1 LNPQKSS
8 ETKAVV
14 LVVDD
19 DERNRFLAEAVLD
32 SAGYAVTLAP
42 SGSDA
47 LASFAREAPDLV
59 LLDVMM
65 PIMDGY
71 ETCKRLR
78 ELPGGEN
85 VPIVFLTANSD
96 LSAHQKALDS
106 GADDFLTK
114 PLNRTE
120 LLIRVKSLIR
130 IRALQR
136 ELVKNYDVIRD
147 QRDALVNAERQK
159 QELTDL
165 IVHDLKSPLA
175 GILTNVEFA
184 IGSPSVTRDV
194 WDALHDVSAC
204 AQTMLRMVLNLLDI
218 SRSEDGKLVPKMGDV
233 DVPALLEQVR
243 GATQR
248 RADMENR
255 KLEVRELDAS
265 FHIKG
270 DFDLLRR
277 VLENLVDNCLKYT
290 PRGTTVVLDAEMI
303 EGRVRLSVK
312 DQGAG
317 VPVDQRERIF
327 EKYAQI
333 DSGVRLAARSSRG
346 LGLVFCKLSAE
357 AHGGR
362 IWVEE
367 NTPKGSVF
375 VVEIPA

>member
-1 LNPQKSS
+1 MTEPSS
-8 ETKAVV
+8 VV

-19 DERNRFLAEAVLD
+19 DERNRILAEAVLE
-32 SAGYAVTLAP
+32 SAGYAVRLAA
-42 SGSDA
+42 SGVEAIRAFEDA
-47 LASFAREAPDLV
+47 PADLI

-65 PIMDGY
+65 PGIDGF

-78 ELPGGEN
+78 TVPNGSD
-85 VPIVFLTANSD
+85 VPIVFLTAMSD
-96 LSAHQKALDS
+96 LSSHQKALDS

-130 IRALQR
+130 VRVLQR
-136 ELVKNYDVIRD
+136 ELVKNYDVIRQ
-147 QRDALVNAERQK
+147 QRDALVLAERQK

-184 IGSPSVTRDV
+184 IGIPSVTRDV

-218 SRSEDGKLVPKMGDV
+218 SRSEDGALIPTFTDV

-243 GATQR
+243 GGAQR
-248 RADMENR
+248 RADMEGR
-255 KLEVRELDAS
+255 KITVQEGLGAERVR
-265 FHIKG
+265 G
-270 DFDLLRR
+270 DFELLRR
-277 VLENLVDNCLKYT
+277 LLENLVDNCLKYT
-290 PRGTTVVLDAEMI
+290 PRGTAVMLEYSRHGAI
-303 EGRVRLSVK
+303 GRFTVK
-312 DQGAG
+312 DFGAG
-317 VPVDQRERIF
+317 VPPDQRERIF

-333 DSGVRLAARSSRG
+333 ESGVRLAARSSRG
-346 LGLVFCKLSAE
+346 LGLVFCKLTAE
-357 AHGGR
+357 AHGGK

-367 NTPKGSVF
+367 NVPKGSAFILELPV
-375 VVEIPA
+375 

>member
-1 LNPQKSS
+1 MTEPSS
-8 ETKAVV
+8 VV

-19 DERNRFLAEAVLD
+19 DERNRILAEAVLE
-32 SAGYAVTLAP
+32 SAGYAVRLAA
-42 SGSDA
+42 SGVEAIRAFEDA
-47 LASFAREAPDLV
+47 PADLI

-65 PIMDGY
+65 PGIDGF

-78 ELPGGEN
+78 TVPNGSD
-85 VPIVFLTANSD
+85 VPIVFLTAMSD
-96 LSAHQKALDS
+96 LSSHQKALDS

-130 IRALQR
+130 VRVLQR
-136 ELVKNYDVIRD
+136 ELVKNYDVIRQ
-147 QRDALVNAERQK
+147 QRDALVLAERQK

-184 IGSPSVTRDV
+184 IGIPSVTRDV

-218 SRSEDGKLVPKMGDV
+218 SRSEDGALIPTFTDV

-243 GATQR
+243 GGAQR
-248 RADMENR
+248 RADMEGR
-255 KLEVRELDAS
+255 KITVQEGLGAERVR
-265 FHIKG
+265 G
-270 DFDLLRR
+270 DFELLRR
-277 VLENLVDNCLKYT
+277 LLENLVDNCLKYT
-290 PRGTTVVLDAEMI
+290 PRGTTVMLEYSRHGAV
-303 EGRVRLSVK
+303 GRFTVK
-312 DQGAG
+312 DFGAG
-317 VPVDQRERIF
+317 VPPDQRERIF

-333 DSGVRLAARSSRG
+333 ESGVRLAARSSRG
-346 LGLVFCKLSAE
+346 LGLVFCKLTAE
-357 AHGGR
+357 AHGGK

-367 NTPKGSVF
+367 NVPKGSAFILELPV
-375 VVEIPA
+375 